1 MSAELLRTI
10 KQLGINTKL
19 MSTCKAI
26 NHNINQLITGTRMY
40 KEKNIA
46 LGFSLIFPSIFFLK
60 WWILVSPFLCLLLID
75 YFNINKTSMNESV
88 SQ

>member
-46 LGFSLIFPSIFFLK
+46 LGFSLIFPSIFFSEVMNSGLSF
-60 WWILVSPFLCLLLID
+60 LVCFAYRL
-75 YFNINKTSMNESV
+75 FQHK
-88 SQ
+88 